1 MVLPFHAHFLLLW
14 KSGLVI
20 NSDVAKEI
28 GHGLAVVDSSDG
40 FRKNQTDIHS
50 LYLGALQLLYLVR
63 NGVGYY
69 HLRKEKTIS
78 CAAAT
83 LSLNSYPR
91 LTPRVVCTCYFTAQ
105 GKTSL
110 CVRKKD

>member
-14 KSGLVI
+14 KPGLVI
-20 NSDVAKEI
+20 NCDVAKEI
-28 GHGLAVVDSSDG
+28 GHGFAVVDSSDG

-63 NGVGYY
+63 NCVGYY
-69 HLRKEKTIS
+69 HLWNARKKRPLVVSLILS
-78 CAAAT
+78 

-91 LTPRVVCTCYFTAQ
+91 LTPQVVHTYPE
-105 GKTSL
+105 L
-110 CVRKKD
+110 